1 MAKGVSQFFKEVKQ
15 EGRKVTWPTRK
26 EVIIMT
32 IIVMIMVS
40 ILAVFLTAADWV
52 IASIIRD
59 ILGLGE

>member
-1 MAKGVSQFFKEVKQ
+1 MAKGGSQFFKEVKQ